1 MKDFFMAEVGVL
13 EKLYKKVAKRFF
25 IFNTL
30 ILRIGTLSKSSTQKP
45 KTIYTIYY
53 SYSMAEIRG
62 WFND

>member
-30 ILRIGTLSKSSTQKP
+30 ILRIGTLSKSSTQKS

-62 WFND
+62 